1 MPKTWLACF
10 NNLNIS
16 QLEFLRVAVSPL
28 TWENER
34 SLASMIASSRQRS
47 LRRVE
52 GYFPARE
59 TPTIGGA
66 LKRVAVKTGETQFRA
81 LCPSGAESIHVAA

>member
-1 MPKTWLACF
+1 
-10 NNLNIS
+10 
-16 QLEFLRVAVSPL
+16 
-28 TWENER
+28 
-34 SLASMIASSRQRS
+34 MIASSRQRS